1 MSNNESS
8 FLPQKT
14 NDEKRSLNL
23 WFRISRIY
31 NYSIRE
37 SNMHLRN
44 WNLSAAQFDVLV
56 QVGTHEHMSQQEL
69 ADKLF
74 VTKGNIAQLIKK
86 MEDIGWIYRVKEKKT
101 NVLALTPVGRQL
113 YNEVVPVQEDFQA
126 AQFSGLTSDEKK
138 TLLHLLGKVQ
148 RNMQ

>member
-1 MSNNESS
+1 MLNNESS
-8 FLPQKT
+8 FLPKKT
-14 NDEKRSLNL
+14 NDDKRSLNL

-37 SNMHLRN
+37 SNMHLRS

-56 QVGTHEHMSQQEL
+56 QVGTYEHMSQQEL